1 MAAKVTLLSGYIFA
15 WSIVFLLIYVPL
27 ILLLSCVLRHV
38 IIFILSILAS
48 VAVTNK
54 IIRVNIHSSNS

>member
-27 ILLLSCVLRHV
+27 ILLLSGILRHV
-38 IIFILSILAS
+38 IILMVAFLIS
-48 VAVTNK
+48 VAATKRIISVK
-54 IIRVNIHSSNS
+54 IH